1 MRAKRS
7 EPKARRV
14 ALIGDSYAVGLGPE
28 LAKLF
33 PDFKFEGRVGAGTH
47 SYVVPSWI
55 SAFKPALMLV
65 SLGVNDGAY
74 PHRNNY
80 VEILRQLY
88 AAGVSHVVWIEPPT
102 SSYFKPQLHNLLAT
116 LGVPVMSSVTT
127 PLASDS
133 LHPTGTGYRVWAQE
147 IAQAVGRG

>member
-28 LAKLF
+28 LQKLL

-47 SYVVPSWI
+47 SYLVPSWI
-55 SAFKPALMLV
+55 AAFKPTLVLV
-65 SLGVNDGAY
+65 SLGVNDGAD
-74 PHRNNY
+74 PHRNDY

-88 AAGVSHVVWIEPPT
+88 ATGLSNIVWIEPPVGPRFT
-102 SSYFKPQLHNLLAT
+102 LRLHNLLAT
-116 LGVPVMSSVTT
+116 LGVRIIPAVTT
-127 PLASDS
+127 PLATDR
-133 LHPTGTGYRVWAQE
+133 LHPSSYVPWAQE
-147 IAQAVGRG
+147 IARAVANG